1 MPVIT
6 QAFDSGDGVFIGGK
20 HLHHNFQPMTNTE
33 LTLDQL
39 QMMSGGVDE
48 NKLAKI
54 LKPKPKVKEVKL
66 PKPFVYD
73 LDSAVKMGASPGP
86 FLPKPN
92 YASQNFFPAF

>member
-86 FLPKPN
+86 FLHQPK
-92 YASQNFFPAF
+92 YVSQNFFPGF

>member
-1 MPVIT
+1 MCL
-6 QAFDSGDGVFIGGK
+6 SGG
-20 HLHHNFQPMTNTE
+20 HLHNKVKPMINNE

-39 QMMSGGVDE
+39 QMMAGGVDE
-48 NKLAKI
+48 KKLAKI

-86 FLPKPN
+86 FLHQPK
-92 YASQNFFPAF
+92 YVSQNFFPGF

>member
-1 MPVIT
+1 MI
-6 QAFDSGDGVFIGGK
+6 
-20 HLHHNFQPMTNTE
+20 NNE

-39 QMMSGGVDE
+39 QMMAGGVDE
-48 NKLAKI
+48 KKLAKI

-86 FLPKPN
+86 FLHQPK
-92 YASQNFFPAF
+92 YVSQNFFQVSD

>member
-66 PKPFVYD
+66 LKPFVYD

-86 FLPKPN
+86 FLHQPK
-92 YASQNFFPAF
+92 YVSQNFFPGF